1 MREKKGKNLT
11 SYLLEGETLRILTVP
26 NAGKD
31 MEQQELWFIFGV
43 NAKWFTLED
52 TWAVSY
58 KTKILLL
65 LDPAMIFFDFFAF

>member
-31 MEQQELWFIFGV
+31 MEQQEL
-43 NAKWFTLED
+43 
-52 TWAVSY
+52 
-58 KTKILLL
+58 
-65 LDPAMIFFDFFAF
+65 